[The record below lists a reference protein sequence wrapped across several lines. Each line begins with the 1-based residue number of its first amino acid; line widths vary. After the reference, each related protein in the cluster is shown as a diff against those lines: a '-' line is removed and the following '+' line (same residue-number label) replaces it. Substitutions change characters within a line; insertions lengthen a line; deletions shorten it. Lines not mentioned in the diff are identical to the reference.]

1 MSNGAN
7 LSQKVKK
14 TEVEKDIEIIEI
26 MIEIKVE
33 ILKILEENVLYAISM
48 VTTQEIVLNLIQ
60 EEDILIKENH
70 TVYIINIEEA
80 EAEADQDRE
89 NIIILPIKEN
99 GEIIMKEMKEVEI
112 QAEIIII
119 GIMAE
124 KEKIR
129 IHGEKILWIVKV
141 EVGVGVKVE
150 IKAEAG
156 MGIEM
161 KIDIKIEIEIVIEIW
176 IIEIKVIKVIVGID
190 IMIKKKKIVVL
201 MED

>member
-80 EAEADQDRE
+80 EAEADQGRE

-99 GEIIMKEMKEVEI
+99 LARMEN
-112 QAEIIII
+112 
-119 GIMAE
+119 
-124 KEKIR
+124 IR
-129 IHGEKILWIVKV
+129 LFSLISKSSFSIRLISSLLKTELSTN
-141 EVGVGVKVE
+141 
-150 IKAEAG
+150 
-156 MGIEM
+156 
-161 KIDIKIEIEIVIEIW
+161 
-176 IIEIKVIKVIVGID
+176 
-190 IMIKKKKIVVL
+190 
-201 MED
+201 

>member
-80 EAEADQDRE
+80 EAEADQGRE

-99 GEIIMKEMKEVEI
+99 
-112 QAEIIII
+112 
-119 GIMAE
+119 
-124 KEKIR
+124 
-129 IHGEKILWIVKV
+129 
-141 EVGVGVKVE
+141 
-150 IKAEAG
+150 
-156 MGIEM
+156 
-161 KIDIKIEIEIVIEIW
+161 
-176 IIEIKVIKVIVGID
+176 
-190 IMIKKKKIVVL
+190 
-201 MED
+201 